1 VSLQLLVMHGDAS
14 CFPKATVEGQQRK
27 LALEL
32 QLRGGAWQA
41 RELIGLHAGK
51 LFTSQHE

>member
-1 VSLQLLVMHGDAS
+1 MHGDAS

-32 QLRGGAWQA
+32 QLRGGAWRA

>member
-1 VSLQLLVMHGDAS
+1 MAMLPVSQRLQFKGYSLR
-14 CFPKATVEGQQRK
+14 ATAQ
-27 LALEL
+27 ALEL
-32 QLRGGAWQA
+32 QLRGGAWRA